1 MRRFITLV
9 VAAFVGITSAQL
21 RLGDYCATNELCNS
35 GCCSV
40 GVCRI
45 SFEGCGHDINDVT
58 EHYLDELREQNANVL
73 ASKIISFAKNVKK
86 QSLKNVRT
94 EFQSLLVRDFENF
107 AAASAASVEVAA
119 TPSIEDIR
127 ANLRPLFALD
137 IQRRLT
143 MLQSVSNETTPVV
156 ANETTPV
163 VTNETTPVVA
173 NETTPVVAN
182 ETTPVVANETTPVV
196 ANETVVPADNTT
208 HANGTANNGTATN
221 GTTDVDPVVPVT
233 PVEPEIQSS
242 STWTWILVFTGLA
255 LAAGGLY
262 FLKKK
267 RDEKLSKDLG
277 DYSKV
282 QGETTV

>member
-9 VAAFVGITSAQL
+9 VAAFVGIASAQL
-21 RLGDYCATNELCNS
+21 RLGDYCVTNELCNS

-73 ASKIISFAKNVKK
+73 ASKIISFAKNAKK

-107 AAASAASVEVAA
+107 AAASATPVEVAA

-163 VTNETTPVVA
+163 VA

-182 ETTPVVANETTPVV
+182 ETTPV

>member
-73 ASKIISFAKNVKK
+73 ANKIISFAKNAKK

-107 AAASAASVEVAA
+107 AAASATPVEVAA

-156 ANETTPV
+156 ANETTP
-163 VTNETTPVVA
+163 
-173 NETTPVVAN
+173 
-182 ETTPVVANETTPVV
+182 V

>member
-9 VAAFVGITSAQL
+9 VAAFVGIASAQL
-21 RLGDYCATNELCNS
+21 RLGDYCVTNELCNS

-45 SFEGCGHDINDVT
+45 SFEGCGHYINDVT

-107 AAASAASVEVAA
+107 AAASAAPVEVAA

-143 MLQSVSNETTPVV
+143 MLQS
-156 ANETTPV
+156 A
-163 VTNETTPVVA
+163 
-173 NETTPVVAN
+173 AN

-208 HANGTANNGTATN
+208 HANGTATNGTATN
-221 GTTDVDPVVPVT
+221 GTTDVVPVVPVT

-242 STWTWILVFTGLA
+242 STWTWILVLTGLA

-282 QGETTV
+282 QG

>member
-9 VAAFVGITSAQL
+9 VAAFVGIASAQL
-21 RLGDYCATNELCNS
+21 RLGDYCVTNEHCNS

-45 SFEGCGHDINDVT
+45 SFEGCGHYINDVT

-86 QSLKNVRT
+86 QTLKNVRT
-94 EFQSLLVRDFENF
+94 EFQSLLVRDFDNF
-107 AAASAASVEVAA
+107 KKTNYFTAAPVEVAA

-143 MLQSVSNETTPVV
+143 MLQSASD
-156 ANETTPV
+156 
-163 VTNETTPVVA
+163 ETTPVVA

-208 HANGTANNGTATN
+208 HANGTATNGTATN
-221 GTTDVDPVVPVT
+221 GTTDVVPVVPVT

-242 STWTWILVFTGLA
+242 STWTWILVLTGLA

-282 QGETTV
+282 QG